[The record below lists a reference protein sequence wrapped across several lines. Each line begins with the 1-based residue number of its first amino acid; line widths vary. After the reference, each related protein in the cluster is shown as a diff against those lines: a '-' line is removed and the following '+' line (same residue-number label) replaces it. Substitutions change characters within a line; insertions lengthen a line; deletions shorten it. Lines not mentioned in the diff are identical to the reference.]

1 MNKLIVGITGGI
13 GSGKTTVANLFSK
26 YDVPIYNSDNR
37 AKFLMNTDVNL
48 VNDIKTLL
56 GAEAYKEGRLNKS
69 WVGNEIFNDKKKLS
83 QLNAIVHPVVNDDF
97 LDWVDVQDYPYVL
110 KEAAILIESGAYK
123 KCDKI
128 IVVTAALEN
137 RIQRLLNRDNLTK
150 NEILIRIQ
158 NQISEEQRLK
168 FSNYVI
174 DNDSSL
180 MSLKYKIK
188 NIHNEILKLSYKH

>member
-13 GSGKTTVANLFSK
+13 GSGKTTVANIFSK

-37 AKFLMNTDVNL
+37 AKFLMNTDMNL
-48 VNDIKTLL
+48 VNDIKLLL
-56 GAEAYKEGRLNKS
+56 GAEAYKDGQLNKS
-69 WVGNEIFNDKKKLS
+69 WVGSEIFNDKKKLS

-128 IVVTAALEN
+128 IVVTSVLEN
-137 RIQRLLNRDNLTK
+137 RIQRLLKRDNLTK
-150 NEILIRIQ
+150 EEVLIRIQ

-174 DNDSSL
+174 VNDSSL
-180 MSLKYKIK
+180 ISLKFKID
-188 NIHNEILKLSYKH
+188 NIHKEILKISFKH